1 MSIKKNYIY
10 NLSFTVY
17 NSLIQLITLPYIA
30 RVLGKKNI
38 GLQAFTISLSQYFVF
53 FAILGIAMYGIREIA
68 YVRADKT
75 KLTNTFVD
83 LWLILIASTIISSF
97 FYVIFIYFQ
106 APELK
111 TLLWVQGIALF
122 TVCFDITWFFQ
133 GLEDF
138 KTIAIRNILVKS
150 LVIFSIFLFV
160 KTKNDLV
167 LYISILTLGNLFSQ
181 LLMWKYLYKYID
193 LKLFKFS
200 FSRIS
205 THFFRNLKMFVLQI
219 AIQIYQYLDRT
230 MLGYLGNINEV
241 AVYDLAQKFVRLT
254 LLVTGTLGS
263 VMMPRISNLIKQ
275 HRHEEI
281 KYNIE
286 KSLQIA
292 ISISLPIVFG
302 IISVSKTFILLFLG
316 HEYMRVADLMILLS
330 PIILII
336 PIGNIIGV
344 QLMIPME
351 KELLVSLCPILG
363 AIVNIILNVILIP
376 KIYATGAVYATIGAE
391 LAGTILT
398 IYLMRN
404 YINISHSIIKTYKSL
419 IASIIMLLILSIIT
433 KYIKLPL
440 FSLFIIQ
447 LSVGISV
454 FSLILFVLKDDLMIL
469 LKNSIK
475 NIRL

>member
-17 NSLIQLITLPYIA
+17 NSLIQLITLPFIA
-30 RVLGKKNI
+30 RVLGKGNI

-53 FAILGIAMYGIREIA
+53 FAVLGIAMYGIREIA
-68 YVRADKT
+68 FVRNDKT
-75 KLTNTFVD
+75 KLTNTFID
-83 LWLILIASTIISSF
+83 LWLILLVTTIISSF

-138 KTIAIRNILVKS
+138 KTIAIRNI
-150 LVIFSIFLFV
+150 FV
-160 KTKNDLV
+160 KTLVVISIFVFIKSKNDLI
-167 LYISILTLGNLFSQ
+167 LYIFILTFGNFVSQ
-181 LLMWKYLYKYID
+181 MLMWKYIFKYID
-193 LKLFKFS
+193 LKLFKYNFD
-200 FSRIS
+200 RIKS
-205 THFFRNLKMFVLQI
+205 HILRNLKMFVLQI

-241 AVYDLAQKFVRLT
+241 AVYDLAQKFVRIT

-263 VMMPRISNLIKQ
+263 VMMPRISNLIIQ
-275 HRHEEI
+275 HKHEEI

-286 KSLQIA
+286 KSLQIV
-292 ISISLPIVFG
+292 ISISLPIIFG
-302 IISVSKTFILLFLG
+302 IISVSKTFVPLFLG
-316 HEYMRVADLMILLS
+316 PEYVRVADLMILLS
-330 PIILII
+330 PVILII

-344 QLMIPME
+344 QLMIPMG
-351 KELLVSLCPILG
+351 KELLVSICPILG
-363 AIVNIILNVILIP
+363 AIVNIILNIILIP
-376 KIYATGAVYATIGAE
+376 KIYATGAVYASIGAE

-398 IYLMRN
+398 VYLMRK

-419 IASIIMLLILSIIT
+419 IASIIMLIVLSILT
-433 KYIKLPL
+433 NCLRLPLLPL
-440 FSLFIIQ
+440 FLIQ
-447 LSVGISV
+447 ISVGISI
-454 FSLILFVLKDDLMIL
+454 FSLILFVLKDDLIIF
-469 LKNSIK
+469 LKTQIK
-475 NIRL
+475 V